1 VTSPTD
7 ETASGGGLAHV
18 AATGHV
24 GQALCPTA
32 ARGTVVT
39 FVLHRSG
46 AAFVGLAPTADS
58 SQQVGGVSPF

>member
-1 VTSPTD
+1 MTSSAD
-7 ETASGGGLAHV
+7 ETASDGGLAHV

-39 FVLHRSG
+39 FVLHHSG
-46 AAFVGLAPTADS
+46 AAVGLAPADS

>member
-1 VTSPTD
+1 MTSPAD
-7 ETASGGGLAHV
+7 ETSSDGGLAHV

-39 FVLHRSG
+39 FVLHHSG
-46 AAFVGLAPTADS
+46 AAFVGLAPADS